1 MNVFSRGVLGP
12 KLLLRIRSAPFLN
25 IGETVFISP
34 LPQEVAVNWREVPG
48 SKLIR
53 SKLDVITTS
62 ANMLRDM
69 LCVKLC
75 YLLGLWRVASSAN
88 AAELSRAMLKKTSKS
103 SDPVLKKK
111 A

>member
-1 MNVFSRGVLGP
+1 MKAFDH
-12 KLLLRIRSAPFLN
+12 
-25 IGETVFISP
+25 P
-34 LPQEVAVNWREVPG
+34 LCYRQEVAVNWREVPG

-75 YLLGLWRVASSAN
+75 YLLGVWGVTPASAGLSKALSKEESDSAFN
-88 AAELSRAMLKKTSKS
+88 KKRR
-103 SDPVLKKK
+103 
-111 A
+111 